1 MLDKKEFKN
10 IGKEISEI
18 DKQREVLIKKSRDV
32 LKLSKQL
39 IYALHRDNLS
49 EINDLLDEV
58 KKEKIKLDKIANK
71 YKKLTYE
78 GSYSEALQEYVEALS
93 YFAFINEKRIPTRVA
108 LKVGTED
115 YLMGICDLTGE
126 LARKAVALTVKRE
139 FKTVSK
145 IKKIVEDVYGEFLKF
160 NLRNSHLRRKSD
172 SIKWNLKKIEE
183 IMYDIH
189 KKK

>member
-1 MLDKKEFKN
+1 MLDKKEFKS
-10 IGKEISEI
+10 IGKEMSEI

-39 IYALHRDNLS
+39 IYALHRNNMNES
-49 EINDLLDEV
+49 NDLLNEL
-58 KKEKIKLDKIANK
+58 KKEKTKLDKIANK

-93 YFAFINEKRIPTRVA
+93 YYAFMGGKKMPTRA
-108 LKVGTED
+108 SLKVGTED
-115 YLMGICDLTGE
+115 YLLGVCDLTGE

-139 FKTVSK
+139 FKSVLK
-145 IKKIVEDVYGEFLKF
+145 IKKLIEEAYGEFLKF
-160 NLRNSHLRRKSD
+160 NLRNSYLRKKSD

>member
-1 MLDKKEFKN
+1 MLDKKEFRS
-10 IGKEISEI
+10 IGKEMSEI

-39 IYALHRDNLS
+39 IYALHRNNLKES
-49 EINDLLDEV
+49 NSLLSKV
-58 KKEKIKLDKIANK
+58 KKEKIKLDNIANK
-71 YKKLTYE
+71 YKKLIYE

-93 YFAFINEKRIPTRVA
+93 YYAFVSKKKIPTRA
-108 LKVGTED
+108 SLKVGTED

-126 LARKAVALTVKRE
+126 LARRAVALTVKKE

-145 IKKIVEDVYGEFLKF
+145 IKNIIEEIYGEFLNF
-160 NLRNSHLRRKSD
+160 NLRNSQLRKKSD

-183 IMYDIH
+183 IMYDIRT
-189 KKK
+189 KR

>member
-1 MLDKKEFKN
+1 MLSKKEFKG
-10 IGKEISEI
+10 IGKELSQI
-18 DKQREVLIKKSRDV
+18 DQQREVLIKKSRDV

-39 IYALHRDNLS
+39 IYSLHRNNLN
-49 EINDLLDEV
+49 EINKLLKGV
-58 KKEKIKLDKIANK
+58 NSEKSKLDNIANK

-78 GSYSEALQEYVEALS
+78 GSYSEALQEYVEAICYYS
-93 YFAFINEKRIPTRVA
+93 FIKGISVPTRSS

-126 LARKAVALTVKRE
+126 LARKAVALTVQKDY
-139 FKTVSK
+139 KSVKK
-145 IKKIVEDVYGEFLKF
+145 IKGLVEEIYGEFLKF
-160 NLRNSHLRRKSD
+160 NLRNSYLRKKSD

-189 KKK
+189 KRK